1 MPRRGLSARRILWI
15 AWLFALCMVWG
26 PVSEAAA
33 QAATLSLSGPADAN
47 EGDSGTRN
55 LSYTVTL
62 SKQVPG
68 NLVFEICFS
77 GTATITNGGWGTSG
91 SDYRTTVN
99 NSPRGTACVTAA
111 MGADSFSGLDY
122 TFIGIQVRGDT
133 DVESD
138 ETVIATL
145 SISTAR
151 SDVTLG
157 TSTHTHTILDDDTV
171 ALPEVTIAAGSS
183 VTEGAD
189 ASFTVT
195 ASPSPA
201 SALTV
206 NLTVSQSGNFASSG
220 ETGSSKTVSVPTSGS
235 ATYTVSTVNDNTDED
250 NGSVTVTVNTGTGY
264 TVGSSN
270 SSATVTVND
279 NDTAGVTVSQSA
291 RTVAENG
298 GTATYTVGLD
308 TRPAGQVIITVTAGG
323 AAFVDG
329 PGGTAKPKAKD
340 TLTFTTSNWS
350 TAQTVTITGQ
360 NDNIVNMGGERTRT
374 ITHTIEAGHG
384 DGRKYRPVA
393 LTTFSIPSVT
403 VTVTDDDTPSTPE
416 ANFGASA
423 SSAAEGGGTQNI
435 AVNLSPAPS
444 GNVTVNYTLSGGAT
458 RGTDYSIS
466 GVSSNNGSITV
477 GDFGHGEHS
486 GRHHGRQHS
495 GK

>member
-1 MPRRGLSARRILWI
+1 MV
-15 AWLFALCMVWG
+15 CVVWG

-33 QAATLSLSGPADAN
+33 QAATLSISGPADAN
-47 EGDSGTRN
+47 EGDSGTRR
-55 LSYTVTL
+55 LTYTVTL
-62 SKQVPG
+62 SQAVSSTV
-68 NLVFEICFS
+68 NWQICLT
-77 GTATITNGGWGTSG
+77 GTATANTTFNGWSSG
-91 SDYRTTVN
+91 ADYRGRLGALA
-99 NSPRGTACVTAA
+99 SGGTCFASSHGPGGPLTRT
-111 MGADSFSGLDY
+111 DID
-122 TFIGIQVRGDT
+122 IQVRGDT
-133 DVESD
+133 DPESD

-145 SISTAR
+145 KLTGTVPTG
-151 SDVTLG
+151 VTLG

-220 ETGSSKTVSVPTSGS
+220 STGSSKTVSVPTSGS

-360 NDNIVNMGGERTRT
+360 NDNIVNAGGERTRT
-374 ITHTIEAGHG
+374 ITHTIQAGHG

-423 SSAAEGGGTQNI
+423 SNAAEGAGTQNI

-466 GVSSNNGSITV
+466 GVSSNSGTITV
-477 GDFGHGEHS
+477 GTS
-486 GRHHGRQHS
+486 GTASIPVAITDDSVGRQ
-495 GK
+495 